1 MKKLQIILSG
11 SLVALALFAC
21 TKEPPISTQD
31 PLPLP
36 AGMEASK
43 DLSVKPGD
51 NFFDYCNGTWLK
63 QTAIP
68 ASSAVGGL
76 YDQEPAMKER
86 VKQLKASVPDIRRFY
101 ELMDAASG
109 NPEASKAYLDAQ
121 KARYPQP
128 KTKEEAFEIMGRMM
142 ADGVSMWPTRVVP
155 TYNLIWKDGR
165 MMGLI
170 YPLIDELPGL
180 PENMPTELDPAQL
193 VPLVSTKAGGA
204 ASVPSLI
211 VKGMGQDPSL
221 FVTDP
226 KFEPYWEK
234 LEARSLEELCGLINE
249 AWAFYEKYG
258 AEELNDMLR
267 LDARLAL
274 NYTLS
279 YHFTQAFLSPAFKEK
294 YLNITKEIQAALRKR
309 IQQVDW
315 MSEATRNNALDK
327 LDACGLF
334 VAYPDQWFMDG
345 VASLTDCSTLV
356 EAVHRCD
363 RGTAILK
370 NHLLGGTDAFSYQIT
385 LSQLGL
391 SAADLTFVNASYSAS
406 YNAIFIYP
414 ALLLPPFL
422 PENVSQAYEYA
433 VFTAIGHELT
443 HGFDTMGS
451 QYDKF
456 GNKRNWWTV
465 ADKMAFEERRDKL
478 IDCYD
483 HLEIDPVRAP
493 GLYSDGTATIME
505 NIADLGGFLTALD
518 AYKARLKA
526 DGYSGD
532 TYDAQLRKFYESH
545 ANIWKVQYSDT
556 KFSTFPKM
564 DTHSHA
570 RLRVN
575 GVDMNTDLWYEL
587 YNVDR
592 NCVLYLPPERRTYIW

>member
-1 MKKLQIILSG
+1 MKQFQIILSG
-11 SLVALALFAC
+11 GLVALALFAC
-21 TKEPPISTQD
+21 TKEPPVSTED

-36 AGMEASK
+36 SGMEASK

-51 NFFDYCNGTWLK
+51 SFYDYCNGTWLR

-68 ASSAVGGL
+68 ASGTVGGL
-76 YDQEPAMKER
+76 YEQEPAMEQR
-86 VKQLKASVPDIRRFY
+86 VEQLKASVPDIRHFY
-101 ELMDAASG
+101 ELMDAVSG
-109 NPEASKAYLDAQ
+109 NPEATKAYLDAQ
-121 KARYPQP
+121 KARFPKPQ
-128 KTKEEAFEIMGRMM
+128 TKEEAFEIMGRMM
-142 ADGVSMWPTRVVP
+142 ADGVSMWPTRIVP
-155 TYNLIWKDGR
+155 TYNLVWKDGR

-170 YPLIDELPGL
+170 YPLIEELPGL
-180 PENMPTELDPAQL
+180 PDTSTELDPAQL
-193 VPLVSTKAGGA
+193 VPLVATKAGGA
-204 ASVPSLI
+204 ASAPSLI

-226 KFEPYWEK
+226 KFETYWAEM
-234 LEARSLEELCGLINE
+234 EARPLEELSGLIDE

-258 AEELNDMLR
+258 AGELNNMLR
-267 LDARLAL
+267 LDARMAL

-294 YLNITKEIQAALRKR
+294 FLGITKEIQAALRKR

-334 VAYPDQWFMDG
+334 VAYPDQWYMDG
-345 VASLTDCSTLV
+345 VVSLTDCTTLA

-363 RGTAILK
+363 RGTTILK
-370 NHLLGGTDAFSYQIT
+370 NHLLGGQDAFSYQIT

-406 YNAIFIYP
+406 NNAIFIYP

-433 VFTAIGHELT
+433 VFSSIGHELT

-483 HLEIDPVRAP
+483 HLEIDPLRAP
-493 GLYSDGTATIME
+493 GTYSDGTGTIME

-518 AYKARLKA
+518 AYKARLEA
-526 DGYSGD
+526 DGYCGE
-532 TYDAQLRKFYESH
+532 TYKAQLRKFFESH
-545 ANIWKVQYSDT
+545 ADIWKVQYSDA
-556 KFSTFPKM
+556 KLSTFPKM

-592 NCVLYLPPERRTYIW
+592 NCILYLPPERRTYIW